1 MQSAYP
7 SLPQEHTGKR
17 AVPPALAVRG
27 DMAVLPAASGW
38 TVEALLAGSG
48 LTLARAGSSQ
58 PGTTEHDRIGGSAVR
73 DDEPIVREITT
84 AVYVIPTD
92 APEADGTLAWD
103 KTTMVLASARAGT
116 ARGIGWTYAA
126 AAAQSVIADVLAD
139 VVIGRS
145 ALDVPGAAEAMARA
159 VRNIGRPGIAAT
171 AISAVDI
178 ALWDLKARLLGSTVA
193 QLLGQARDGV
203 PVYGSGGFTSYDD
216 GQTREQLAGWVN
228 KDRIP
233 RVKIKIGES
242 WGTNE
247 HRDLER
253 VALAREVI
261 GPDADL
267 YVDANGGYTAGQAVR
282 VADRLT
288 EYGVTWFEEPVSS
301 QDLAGLAAVRRQVRP
316 DVAAGEYSWS
326 LADSA
331 RLIAAGAVD
340 CLQLDVT
347 RCGGITE
354 FLRGS
359 ALAAAHNLQ
368 VSGHCA
374 PNLHARVG
382 VAVPNL
388 RHVEYFHDHQRIERM
403 FFDGALDPAGGVLTP
418 DPDQPGLGLILRESD
433 VERYRR
439 D

>member
-1 MQSAYP
+1 M
-7 SLPQEHTGKR
+7 
-17 AVPPALAVRG
+17 
-27 DMAVLPAASGW
+27 
-38 TVEALLAGSG
+38 
-48 LTLARAGSSQ
+48 
-58 PGTTEHDRIGGSAVR
+58 R
-73 DDEPIVREITT
+73 DDGPIVREITA

-103 KTTMVLASARAGT
+103 QTIMVLVSARAGT

-126 AAAQSVIADVLAD
+126 AAAQSVIADVLAG

-178 ALWDLKARLLGSTVA
+178 ALWDLKARLLGSSVT
-193 QLLGQARDGV
+193 QLLGQARESV

-216 GQTREQLAGWVN
+216 GQTREQLAGWVA
-228 KDRIP
+228 KAHIP

-242 WGTNE
+242 WGTDE

-261 GPDADL
+261 GPDAEL
-267 YVDANGGYTAGQAVR
+267 YVDANGGYAAGQAVR

-288 EYGVTWFEEPVSS
+288 DHGVTWFEEPVSS
-301 QDLAGLAAVRRQVRP
+301 QDLAGLAVVRRQVRP

-403 FFDGALDPAGGVLTP
+403 LFDGALDPDGGILTP
-418 DPDQPGLGLILRESD
+418 DADQPGLGLTLRESD
-433 VERYRR
+433 AERYRR
-439 D
+439 E

>member
-1 MQSAYP
+1 M
-7 SLPQEHTGKR
+7 
-17 AVPPALAVRG
+17 
-27 DMAVLPAASGW
+27 
-38 TVEALLAGSG
+38 
-48 LTLARAGSSQ
+48 
-58 PGTTEHDRIGGSAVR
+58 HDDGPV
-73 DDEPIVREITT
+73 VREVT
-84 AVYVIPTD
+84 AGVYVIPTD

-103 KTTMVLASARAGT
+103 KTTMVLASARAGG
-116 ARGIGWTYAA
+116 AQGIGWTYAA
-126 AAAQSVIADVLAD
+126 AAAQSVIAEVLAGA
-139 VVIGRS
+139 VVGRS

-159 VRNIGRPGIAAT
+159 VRNIGRPGVAAT

-178 ALWDLKARLLGSTVA
+178 ALWDLKARLLGCSLA
-193 QLLGQARDGV
+193 QLLGQARDSV
-203 PVYGSGGFTSYDD
+203 PVYGSGGFTSYDE
-216 GQTREQLAGWVN
+216 GQTREQLTGWVE
-228 KDRIP
+228 KDHIP

-242 WGTNE
+242 WGARP

-253 VALAREVI
+253 VALAREII
-261 GPDADL
+261 GPGTEL
-267 YVDANGGYTAGQAVR
+267 YVDANGGYTVGQAIR
-282 VADRLT
+282 MAAELAGD
-288 EYGVTWFEEPVSS
+288 GVTWFEEPVSS
-301 QDLAGLAAVRRQVRP
+301 QDLAGLAAVRRQAMP

-403 FFDGALDPAGGVLTP
+403 LFDGALSPEGGDLAP
-418 DPDQPGLGLILRESD
+418 DPDQPGLGLALRSAD
-433 VERYRR
+433 AERYRR
-439 D
+439 S